1 MGRKRTRVV
10 AMQLAA
16 NAALLD
22 VVRHE
27 VHGSWMDRYK
37 LALLVLALAAIPLFY
52 VNIWLGLTATIAIYG
67 LLVRLANRAFDRQP
81 RKTISPVAS
90 RRKH

>member
-1 MGRKRTRVV
+1 MI

-27 VHGSWMDRYK
+27 VHGSWVDRYK
-37 LALLVLALAAIPLFY
+37 LALLMLALAAIPLFY
-52 VNIWLGLTATIAIYG
+52 VNIWLGLAATIAIYG
-67 LLVRLANRAFDRQP
+67 LLVRLANRAFDRQS
-81 RKTISPVAS
+81 RKAISPVS
-90 RRKH
+90 RRRKH